1 MPSEMVLA
9 DNDTNLRS
17 RLRDMLL
24 DAGHNVECLSDHNEI
39 ISRVRAK
46 RPHLLIVDKDL
57 APAGGIQVAREAREL
72 DRDLK
77 IALLAKDNL
86 SAEDKPKAL
95 LLNVRGIKK
104 DLDGHFTLKALLKI
118 SLEINDK
125 VEESRHFHLGRVLL
139 VDDNVK
145 IRTSLKIFLKT
156 RGLDVREAADGRQAL
171 SRVYAERPRL
181 VVNDQKDQCDCIC
194 GYFSERN
201 FSVVKAM
208 TGIEAIV
215 LVRNRRPDIVL
226 LDFSL
231 GGIMDGR
238 NVLSEIRVYDQSLKV
253 IIITGGTLDEEEM
266 QEIVSLGVVGLIP
279 KPVDLPGLE
288 TAIRDSLGTG
298 RKGPL
303 ELEEARAAL
312 RNAQSGGISLI
323 RLRHELANICNDIS
337 AQCELYLLN
346 TKEGFYKD
354 KNCQERLDMAV
365 AVINSVLSS
374 TLKLAELSRKIK
386 V

>member
-1 MPSEMVLA
+1 ME
-9 DNDTNLRS
+9 
-17 RLRDMLL
+17 
-24 DAGHNVECLSDHNEI
+24 
-39 ISRVRAK
+39 
-46 RPHLLIVDKDL
+46 
-57 APAGGIQVAREAREL
+57 
-72 DRDLK
+72 
-77 IALLAKDNL
+77 
-86 SAEDKPKAL
+86 KP
-95 LLNVRGIKK
+95 
-104 DLDGHFTLKALLKI
+104 TL
-118 SLEINDK
+118 
-125 VEESRHFHLGRVLL
+125 
-139 VDDNVK
+139 
-145 IRTSLKIFLKT
+145 
-156 RGLDVREAADGRQAL
+156 
-171 SRVYAERPRL
+171 L

-215 LVRNRRPDIVL
+215 MVRTCRPDIVL

-279 KPVDLPGLE
+279 KPIDLPGLE
-288 TAIRDSLGTG
+288 TVVRDSLGTS

-303 ELEEARAAL
+303 ELEEAKAAL
-312 RNAQSGGISLI
+312 RNVQSGGISLI
-323 RLRHELANICNDIS
+323 RLRHELANISNDIS

-346 TKEGFYKD
+346 TKEGFYKN

-365 AVINSVLSS
+365 AVINSVLNS
-374 TLKLAELSRKIK
+374 TIKLAELSHKIT